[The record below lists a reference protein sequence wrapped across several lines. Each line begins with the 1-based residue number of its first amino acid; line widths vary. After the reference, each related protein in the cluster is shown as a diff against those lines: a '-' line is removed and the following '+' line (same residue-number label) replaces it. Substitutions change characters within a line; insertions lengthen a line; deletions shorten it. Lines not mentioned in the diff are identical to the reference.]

1 MKVASEYSA
10 INTRHDDL
18 NGVQQ
23 EQQHDDANVA
33 VFDGE
38 KLFCRAW
45 MLLLTM
51 GMVLL
56 SLKTPGYTNALG
68 SEVNTKALGSDVL
81 VNNALRS
88 TKVECYTQTSNE
100 NGVAACRQGF
110 FVQGASVNLHSRAV
124 LTLECC
130 PQYPHILTA
139 GDDDDD

>member
-1 MKVASEYSA
+1 MNVASEYSA

-51 GMVLL
+51 GNVLL
-56 SLKTPGYTNALG
+56 SLKVPIHTNALG
-68 SEVNTKALGSDVL
+68 SDVNTNALGSDVL
-81 VNNALRS
+81 VNDTLRS
-88 TKVECYTQTSNE
+88 TKVLWYTTSSNE
-100 NGVAACRQGF
+100 DGVVKCGEGF
-110 FVQGASVNLHSRAV
+110 FVQGTEVNLHSQPH
-124 LTLECC
+124 LILDCF

-139 GDDDDD
+139 SDDDDD